1 LTKNKGGVS
10 ILPEPDK
17 DGIVHMNV
25 ANCSHAKTLQ
35 LTVTNQMD
43 TGVTLRCAV
52 LGSPGPFEVD
62 NLIHRIVTDS
72 KAAMLAGNDRIDF
85 TVTLPGSANPGVY
98 RMPVAFE
105 FYQDSEEPFYIVKY
119 IVANVADDVVKRLQ
133 PTTPYVRPKPL
144 TIVHEPDVATE
155 RGQPPCL

>member
-1 LTKNKGGVS
+1 MTKNKGGVS

-133 PTTPYVRPKPL
+133 PTTPYVRPKPF